1 MNLRLTLAKPHF
13 LWQLLEDGTAWSG
26 AIYHAML
33 RAFGVDPSRSVAF
46 VEANPPGDL
55 DEEDTAGMPQPLWLR
70 ANNERAAECRTWF
83 EAMLDVTCELTPSV
97 KCSRLAAVGACAQ
110 RVYNPS
116 YLEGLGLRAL
126 PSAYHPSCITG
137 KWGQSAALI
146 ALLSCAVVCQVAH
159 PIPSAA
165 QLAQLTDS

>member
-1 MNLRLTLAKPHF
+1 M
-13 LWQLLEDGTAWSG
+13 
-26 AIYHAML
+26 
-33 RAFGVDPSRSVAF
+33 DPERSVAF

-70 ANNERAAECRTWF
+70 ANNKRAAECRMWF
-83 EAMLDVTCELTPSV
+83 EAMLDVTCELTPTV

-137 KWGQSAALI
+137 KWGQSAALV
-146 ALLSCAVVCQVAH
+146 ALLSCAVLSQVCPSH
-159 PIPSAA
+159 PISC
-165 QLAQLTDS
+165 TTGTVD